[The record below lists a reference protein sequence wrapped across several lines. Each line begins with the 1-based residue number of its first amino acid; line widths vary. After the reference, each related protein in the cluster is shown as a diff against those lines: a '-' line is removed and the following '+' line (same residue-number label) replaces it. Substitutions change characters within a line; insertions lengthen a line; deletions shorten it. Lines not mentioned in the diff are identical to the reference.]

1 MTPETIDQFQYIKY
15 YSYLV
20 PRLGRIKQ
28 MKINVLFIA
37 EPQEEFFCFILLSL
51 GAKYE

>member
-1 MTPETIDQFQYIKY
+1 
-15 YSYLV
+15 
-20 PRLGRIKQ
+20 

-51 GAKYE
+51 GAKYEQILLKLVC